1 MDNHSLVLCGFHF
14 KPTDQELIHH
24 FLRDFLTNRQLLL
37 LQPYNTIIQECN
49 LFGNRSE
56 PSEIWE
62 AYEGGAQLTDQSLY
76 FFSELK
82 KLNPMG
88 SHIDRKIGSGGTWNI
103 GKAVATWVNGTDG
116 SPSPIGLKRTFC
128 YKNEGSEDNGRWLLD
143 EYSLFASHRKNYR
156 DSRYDFDYVLCRLRK
171 KDGSLNKRKCSTSE
185 DQATS
190 SKKKKC
196 DDEKILKDDDHD
208 GSKQIMNAINAVEEE
223 GPQGTSCLTNDLVAF
238 DHDQINEFTVGYD
251 VAAYVYDIDAKVNEK
266 MTINVAKL
274 EELEELEELL
284 GQEFQEAPLPTAS
297 GVVVANGEQALNS
310 STLEELI
317 KETQEMPL
325 AAACRIA

>member
-14 KPTDQELIHH
+14 KPTDQELIHC
-24 FLRDFLTNRQLLL
+24 FLRDFLMNREPLLL
-37 LQPYNTIIQECN
+37 PPYNTIIHECN

-62 AYEGGAQLTDQSLY
+62 AYEGGAQRTDQALY

-88 SHIDRKIGSGGTWNI
+88 SRIDRKIGSGGTWNI

-116 SPSPIGLKRTFC
+116 NPSPIGLKRTFC

-143 EYSLFASHRKNYR
+143 EYSLFASPRKNYR

-171 KDGSLNKRKCSTSE
+171 DGSPGINKRKCSTSE

-190 SKKKKC
+190 SKKKC
-196 DDEKILKDDDHD
+196 ADEKIEKDDDHE
-208 GSKQIMNAINAVEEE
+208 GSKQIVNAINAVEEE

-238 DHDQINEFTVGYD
+238 DHDQINEFTVRYD
-251 VAAYVYDIDAKVNEK
+251 VAAYDYDIDPKVAEK

-274 EELEELEELL
+274 EEPEELL
-284 GQEFQEAPLPTAS
+284 GQEFQEVPLPTAS
-297 GVVVANGEQALNS
+297 GVVVADGEQALNS
-310 STLEELI
+310 SMLEELI
-317 KETQEMPL
+317 KETQELPL
-325 AAACRIA
+325 PACGIA